1 MPLKA
6 TGTDPTPGIDV
17 FQRMFGA
24 FGAGP
29 AVKNVHAG
37 SAAFSLYSYWSKLLG
52 IAALTVVGAEFKNT
66 KKAEETIS
74 KVKTNVMTVAAKCF
88 NLPTFI
94 FLFLHFSYS
103 CVIQI
108 NRART

>member
-6 TGTDPTPGIDV
+6 TGADAKPGIDV

-37 SAAFSLYSYWSKLLG
+37 SAATCLYSYWSRLLG
-52 IAALTVVGAEFKNT
+52 IAALTVVDVEFENT
-66 KKAEETIS
+66 RKAEESIS
-74 KVKTNVMTVAAKCF
+74 KAKTNVMTVAAQCF
-88 NLPTFI
+88 NLAKFI
-94 FLFLHFSYS
+94 FPFLLNLNTHS
-103 CVIQI
+103 CV
-108 NRART
+108 